1 MEIQLD
7 RLTVPFSLEHTLR
20 CGQLFRW
27 EKMGDWWYGI
37 VEDKVVKIRQI
48 PDKLMFQ
55 TFPEKTNVEF
65 IKNYFRLDDDLV
77 SILSQ
82 INKDEHIRKAIPRF
96 HGLRIIRQEPWEC
109 LISYICATYKNIP
122 AIKHMLLSL
131 SRRFGG
137 KTMLDGMEFF
147 TFPTPEKLANAA
159 VKDLLEC
166 GLGYRAKYVQDTS
179 KRIFENNFE
188 LERLRQMP
196 YTQAKK
202 QICNLTGVGPKVADC
217 VLLFSLGKTE
227 AFPVDRWVE
236 RVILNHY
243 AEKLPLELA
252 QKLQQ
257 REGLNNSDYAKLNF
271 FGREYFGEYA
281 GYAQEYLYHYERVK
295 A

>member
-1 MEIQLD
+1 MKLD
-7 RLTVPFSLEHTLR
+7 GVPLNLDATLC
-20 CGQLFRW
+20 CGQVFRW
-27 EKMGDWWYGI
+27 TKKGDWWYGVADGKAI
-37 VEDKVVKIRQI
+37 KVRQVNTELEFANADPKFVE
-48 PDKLMFQ
+48 
-55 TFPEKTNVEF
+55 
-65 IKNYFRLDDDLV
+65 NYFALDDDLEK
-77 SILSQ
+77 IGAN
-82 INKDEHIRKAIPRF
+82 IDKDAHIKKALREF
-96 HGLRIIRQEPWEC
+96 WGLRIIRQDPWEC